1 MTAHS
6 SSSSSEPGGPVHWLD
21 GLRCPD
27 CLTLNASWLCY
38 DHTGG
43 GPTVECEACGTIVR
57 VLGPDDPGAAA

>member
-1 MTAHS
+1 MTTHTAPS
-6 SSSSSEPGGPVHWLD
+6 AGEPGGPAHWLD

-38 DHTGG
+38 HHTD
-43 GPTVECEACGTIVR
+43 GPTVECDNCGTIVR